1 MGTAHLQPMVE
12 PTGCKMHDQPKN
24 PRSLSDISHLFLSS
38 VRERQTG
45 TSARPQRTPPPKSE
59 PRETRESDLTAQEF
73 QHVLKE
79 DHESKAEASS
89 VPPVRAII
97 ASHLGSRQFDAVR
110 GYARS
115 LASSG
120 RRIGLIWIDVS
131 EFAILTYEPDERI
144 HDQHEQSTNECFD
157 ARVMREAIA
166 ELNCDLECWILAV
179 ANPRVAEG
187 RALLKDVPRWVLLS
201 GKDHDAVVACYR
213 TLKGLADLH
222 RPRLSI
228 AALDTTDSAESE
240 QVFSK
245 MASTCMQFLNWPLE
259 AEPPVEDA
267 PHVAECTVM
276 HCSVQGDKAQLATA
290 GHWQVVT
297 EMLAQAQDADED
309 ESAEPLTPEKVIKP
323 SEMFTGETAA
333 PKPRQPTDEEL
344 AAQAR
349 IRRLVSVPRIQP
361 MPMIPAMPRPQGAAE
376 VIELPDEQG
385 ASLLDAVMRHFMTE
399 IIECP
404 VRPPMCPS
412 VRLAI
417 SRDRQL
423 MLIAAAGHGLREL
436 RDIGLAYRWLME
448 NRALVAMALPQLAVD
463 AKQMPHLRLLVNQA
477 DLNADVL
484 QPIFQVNTVTICS
497 YRKVRWGERNGL
509 LLEAA

>member
-1 MGTAHLQPMVE
+1 
-12 PTGCKMHDQPKN
+12 MHDQPKN

-45 TSARPQRTPPPKSE
+45 TSSRPQRTPPPKSDA
-59 PRETRESDLTAQEF
+59 RDARESRESREADLTPQEF
-73 QHVLKE
+73 QHVLN
-79 DHESKAEASS
+79 ESNEQPSELAS
-89 VPPVRAII
+89 VPPVRAVI

-110 GYARS
+110 SYARS

-131 EFAILTYEPDERI
+131 EFALLTYEPDERVPE
-144 HDQHEQSTNECFD
+144 QHKRSTNECFD
-157 ARVMREAIA
+157 SRIMREAIA
-166 ELNCDLECWILAV
+166 ELNCDLECWVLAV
-179 ANPRVAEG
+179 ANPRVAEA
-187 RALLKDVPRWVLLS
+187 RALLKDVSRWVLLS

-228 AALDTTDSAESE
+228 AALDTTDPAESE

-276 HCSVQGDKAQLATA
+276 HCSVQGDKAHLATA
-290 GHWQVVT
+290 GHWQVVA
-297 EMLAQAQDADED
+297 ELLEAAHESDED
-309 ESAEPLTPEKVIKP
+309 NAEPLTPEKVINP
-323 SEMFTGETAA
+323 NEMFSGEAA
-333 PKPRQPTDEEL
+333 HKPRQPTADEL

-349 IRRLVSVPRIQP
+349 IRRLVSVPKIEP
-361 MPMIPAMPRPQGAAE
+361 MPALPPSAPKSPNASE
-376 VIELPDEQG
+376 VIELPDDEG
-385 ASLLDAVMRHFMTE
+385 SLIDAVMRHSAGE

-404 VRPPMCPS
+404 IRPPMCPQA
-412 VRLAI
+412 RLALT
-417 SRDRQL
+417 RDRRL
-423 MLIAAAGHGLREL
+423 TLIAAAGHGLAEL
-436 RDIGLAYRWLME
+436 RDIGLAYRWLVE
-448 NRALVAMALPQLAVD
+448 NRALVAMALPQLSVD
-463 AKQMPHLRLLVNQA
+463 AKQLPHLRLLVDQA
-477 DLNADVL
+477 DLNAEIL

-497 YRKVRWGERNGL
+497 YRKLRWGERNGL

>member
-1 MGTAHLQPMVE
+1 
-12 PTGCKMHDQPKN
+12 MHDQPKN

-45 TSARPQRTPPPKSE
+45 TSARPQRTPPPKSDPRDARE
-59 PRETRESDLTAQEF
+59 SRETDLTPQEF
-73 QHVLKE
+73 QHVLSE
-79 DHESKAEASS
+79 AHEQPSELAS
-89 VPPVRAII
+89 VPPVRAVI

-110 GYARS
+110 SYARS

-131 EFAILTYEPDERI
+131 EFALLTYEPDERVQE
-144 HDQHEQSTNECFD
+144 QHQQSTNDCFD
-157 ARVMREAIA
+157 SRIMREAIA

-179 ANPRVAEG
+179 ANPRVAEA
-187 RALLKDVPRWVLLS
+187 RALLKDVARWVLLS

-228 AALDTTDSAESE
+228 AALDTTEPAESE

-245 MASTCMQFLNWPLE
+245 MASTCMQFLNWSLE

-276 HCSVQGDKAQLATA
+276 HCSAQGDKAHIATA
-290 GHWQVVT
+290 GHWQVVA
-297 EMLAQAQDADED
+297 ELLNQAHESDED
-309 ESAEPLTPEKVIKP
+309 DAEPLTPEKVIKP
-323 SEMFTGETAA
+323 SEMFSAETAQ
-333 PKPRQPTDEEL
+333 KPHQPTADEL

-349 IRRLVSVPRIQP
+349 IRRLVSVPKLEP
-361 MPMIPAMPRPQGAAE
+361 MPMPTAPKSANASE
-376 VIELPDEQG
+376 VIDLPDDEG
-385 ASLLDAVMRHFMTE
+385 SLIDAVMRHSGNE

-404 VRPPMCPS
+404 IRPPMCPQA
-412 VRLAI
+412 RLALT
-417 SRDRQL
+417 RDRRL
-423 MLIAAAGHGLREL
+423 TLIAAAGHGLAEL
-436 RDIGLAYRWLME
+436 RDIGLAYRWLVE
-448 NRALVAMALPQLAVD
+448 NRALVAMALPQMAVD
-463 AKQMPHLRLLVNQA
+463 AKQMPHLRLLVDQA
-477 DLNADVL
+477 DLNAEVL

-497 YRKVRWGERNGL
+497 YRKLRWGERNGL

>member
-1 MGTAHLQPMVE
+1 
-12 PTGCKMHDQPKN
+12 MHDQPKN

-45 TSARPQRTPPPKSE
+45 TSTRPQRTPPPKLE
-59 PRETRESDLTAQEF
+59 PRDAREADLPPGEIPHPLKNSPETPSELCP
-73 QHVLKE
+73 
-79 DHESKAEASS
+79 
-89 VPPVRAII
+89 VPPVRAVV
-97 ASHLGSRQFDAVR
+97 ASHLGARQFDAVR
-110 GYARS
+110 SYARS

-131 EFAILTYEPDERI
+131 EFAILTYEPDERV
-144 HDQHEQSTNECFD
+144 HDQHDQSKSECFD

-179 ANPRVAEG
+179 ANLRVPEG

-228 AALDTTDSAESE
+228 AALDTTDTVESE

-259 AEPPVEDA
+259 AEPAVEDA

-290 GHWQVVT
+290 GHWQVVS
-297 EMLAQAQDADED
+297 ELLEQAQKSDED
-309 ESAEPLTPEKVIKP
+309 ENAEPLTPEKAVHP
-323 SEMFTGETAA
+323 SEMFTGEAA
-333 PKPRQPTDEEL
+333 QKPRQPTDEEI

-349 IRRLVSVPRIQP
+349 IRRLVSVPKIEPAEAPAPAPISMP
-361 MPMIPAMPRPQGAAE
+361 MPAPAKAADASE
-376 VIELPDEQG
+376 VIELPDDQS
-385 ASLLDAVMRHFMTE
+385 SLIDAIMRHSAGDM
-399 IIECP
+399 IECP
-404 VRPPMCPS
+404 IRPPMCQTA
-412 VRLAI
+412 RLAL
-417 SRDRQL
+417 SRDRRL

-448 NRALVAMALPQLAVD
+448 NRNLVAMALPQLAVD
-463 AKQMPHLRLLVNQA
+463 AKQMPHLRLLVDQS
-477 DLNADVL
+477 DLNAEVL

-497 YRKVRWGERNGL
+497 YRKLRWGERNGL

>member
-1 MGTAHLQPMVE
+1 
-12 PTGCKMHDQPKN
+12 MHEQPKN

-45 TSARPQRTPPPKSE
+45 SSARPQRTPPPRSDA
-59 PRETRESDLTAQEF
+59 RDARESREADLTPQEF
-73 QHVLKE
+73 QHVLNEAQE
-79 DHESKAEASS
+79 DPSEASA
-89 VPPVRAII
+89 VPPVRAVI

-110 GYARS
+110 NYARS

-131 EFAILTYEPDERI
+131 EFALLTYEPDERVQERH
-144 HDQHEQSTNECFD
+144 HDSTNECFD
-157 ARVMREAIA
+157 ARVMREAVA
-166 ELNCDLECWILAV
+166 ELNCDLECWVLAV

-187 RALLKDVPRWVLLS
+187 RALLKDVARWVLLS

-228 AALDTTDSAESE
+228 AALDTTDPAESE

-276 HCSVQGDKAQLATA
+276 HCSVQGDKAHLATA
-290 GHWQVVT
+290 GHWQVVA
-297 EMLAQAQDADED
+297 ELLEAAHESDED
-309 ESAEPLTPEKVIKP
+309 DAEPLTPEKVINP
-323 SEMFTGETAA
+323 NEMFSGEAA
-333 PKPRQPTDEEL
+333 HKPRKPTADEQ

-349 IRRLVSVPRIQP
+349 IRRLVSVPKIEP
-361 MPMIPAMPRPQGAAE
+361 MPALPPSAPKSANASE
-376 VIELPDEQG
+376 VIELPDDEG
-385 ASLLDAVMRHFMTE
+385 SLIDAVMRHSTGE

-404 VRPPMCPS
+404 IRPPMCPQA
-412 VRLAI
+412 RLAI
-417 SRDRQL
+417 TRDRRL
-423 MLIAAAGHGLREL
+423 TLIAAAGHGLAEL
-436 RDIGLAYRWLME
+436 RDIGLAYRWLVE
-448 NRALVAMALPQLAVD
+448 NRALVAMALPQLSVD
-463 AKQMPHLRLLVNQA
+463 AKQMPHLRLLVDQA
-477 DLNADVL
+477 DLNAEVL

-497 YRKVRWGERNGL
+497 YRKLRWGERNGL

>member
-1 MGTAHLQPMVE
+1 
-12 PTGCKMHDQPKN
+12 MHDQPKN

-45 TSARPQRTPPPKSE
+45 TSARPQRTPPPKNE
-59 PRETRESDLTAQEF
+59 PREARETDLTPQEF
-73 QHVLKE
+73 QHVLNE
-79 DHESKAEASS
+79 PAEAPSES
-89 VPPVRAII
+89 AVVPPVRAVIG
-97 ASHLGSRQFDAVR
+97 SHLGSRQFDAVR
-110 GYARS
+110 SYARS

-131 EFAILTYEPDERI
+131 EFALLTYEPDERLHER
-144 HDQHEQSTNECFD
+144 HDESANKCFD
-157 ARVMREAIA
+157 SRVMREAIA

-228 AALDTTDSAESE
+228 AALDTTDPAESE

-259 AEPPVEDA
+259 AEPAVEDA

-290 GHWQVVT
+290 GHWQVVAD
-297 EMLAQAQDADED
+297 LLQQAHDSDED
-309 ESAEPLTPEKVIKP
+309 DAEPLTPEKVINP
-323 SEMFTGETAA
+323 NEMFSSEA
-333 PKPRQPTDEEL
+333 PHKPRQPTAEDL

-349 IRRLVSVPRIQP
+349 IRRLVSIPKIEPVSA
-361 MPMIPAMPRPQGAAE
+361 PAMTAPKPAGASE
-376 VIELPDEQG
+376 VIELHDEQG
-385 ASLLDAVMRHFMTE
+385 GSVLDAVMRHSMGE
-399 IIECP
+399 MIECP
-404 VRPPMCPS
+404 LRPPMCPDA
-412 VRLAI
+412 RLAI
-417 SRDRQL
+417 SRDRRL

-436 RDIGLAYRWLME
+436 RDIGLAYRWLVE

-463 AKQMPHLRLLVNQA
+463 AKQLPHLRLLVDQA
-477 DLNADVL
+477 DLNAEIL

-497 YRKVRWGERNGL
+497 YRKLRWGERNGL

>member
-1 MGTAHLQPMVE
+1 
-12 PTGCKMHDQPKN
+12 MHEQPKN

-45 TSARPQRTPPPKSE
+45 SAARPQRTPPPKNDV
-59 PRETRESDLTAQEF
+59 RDARESRDSRDTDLTPQEF
-73 QHVLKE
+73 QHVLNE
-79 DHESKAEASS
+79 AQEEPSEASA
-89 VPPVRAII
+89 VPPVRAVI

-110 GYARS
+110 SYARS

-131 EFAILTYEPDERI
+131 EFALLTYEPDERVQERH
-144 HDQHEQSTNECFD
+144 HDSTNECFD
-157 ARVMREAIA
+157 ARVMREAVA
-166 ELNCDLECWILAV
+166 ELNCDLECWVLAV
-179 ANPRVAEG
+179 ANPRIAER
-187 RALLKDVPRWVLLS
+187 RALLKDVARWVLLS

-228 AALDTTDSAESE
+228 AALDTTDPAESE

-290 GHWQVVT
+290 GHWQVVA
-297 EMLAQAQDADED
+297 ELLEQAHDSDEND
-309 ESAEPLTPEKVIKP
+309 AEPLTPEKVINP
-323 SEMFTGETAA
+323 SEMFSGEAA
-333 PKPRQPTDEEL
+333 HKPRQPTADEL

-349 IRRLVSVPRIQP
+349 IRRLVSVPKMEATP
-361 MPMIPAMPRPQGAAE
+361 MPTIPKSATASE
-376 VIELPDEQG
+376 VIELQDEQG
-385 ASLLDAVMRHFMTE
+385 GSVLDAVMRHSMAE

-404 VRPPMCPS
+404 VRPPMCPDA
-412 VRLAI
+412 RLAI
-417 SRDRQL
+417 GRDRRL

-436 RDIGLAYRWLME
+436 RDIGLAYRWLVE

-463 AKQMPHLRLLVNQA
+463 AKQMPHLRLLVDQA

-497 YRKVRWGERNGL
+497 YRKLRWGERNGL

>member
-1 MGTAHLQPMVE
+1 
-12 PTGCKMHDQPKN
+12 MHDQPKN

-45 TSARPQRTPPPKSE
+45 SSVRPQRTPPPKMEARENRDSREAELPPGELPHALKNSPEE
-59 PRETRESDLTAQEF
+59 PTEPCP
-73 QHVLKE
+73 
-79 DHESKAEASS
+79 

-110 GYARS
+110 SYARS

-131 EFAILTYEPDERI
+131 EFALLTYEPDERV
-144 HDQHEQSTNECFD
+144 HDEPHRSTNDCFD
-157 ARVMREAIA
+157 ARVMREAVA

-259 AEPPVEDA
+259 AEPAVEDA

-290 GHWQVVT
+290 GHWQVIA
-297 EMLAQAQDADED
+297 ELLEQANQSDED
-309 ESAEPLTPEKVIKP
+309 EMAEPLTPEKAVHP
-323 SEMFTGETAA
+323 SEMFSSETAQ
-333 PKPRQPTDEEL
+333 KPRQPTADEL

-349 IRRLVSVPRIQP
+349 IRRLVSVPKIESTPAPAPMSMP
-361 MPMIPAMPRPQGAAE
+361 MPAPAKAADASE
-376 VIELPDEQG
+376 VIELPDDQG
-385 ASLLDAVMRHFMTE
+385 SLIDAVMRHSAGDM
-399 IIECP
+399 IECP
-404 VRPPMCPS
+404 IRAPMCPS
-412 VRLAI
+412 ARLAI
-417 SRDRQL
+417 SRDRRL

-448 NRALVAMALPQLAVD
+448 NRSLVAMALPQLAVD
-463 AKQMPHLRLLVNQA
+463 AKQMPHLRLLVDQS

-497 YRKVRWGERNGL
+497 YRKLRWGERNGL

>member
-1 MGTAHLQPMVE
+1 
-12 PTGCKMHDQPKN
+12 MHDQPKN

-45 TSARPQRTPPPKSE
+45 TSARPLRTPPPKQE
-59 PRETRESDLTAQEF
+59 PRDSREPDLTPQEF
-73 QHVLKE
+73 QHVRSE
-79 DHESKAEASS
+79 SHEQPSEVASI
-89 VPPVRAII
+89 PPVRAVI

-110 GYARS
+110 SYARS

-131 EFAILTYEPDERI
+131 EFALLTYEPDERA

-157 ARVMREAIA
+157 SRIMREAIA
-166 ELNCDLECWILAV
+166 ELNIDLECWVLAV
-179 ANPRVAEG
+179 ANPRVAEA
-187 RALLKDVPRWVLLS
+187 RSLLKDVSRWVLLS

-228 AALDTTDSAESE
+228 AALDTIDAAESE

-276 HCSVQGDKAQLATA
+276 HCSVGGDKAQLATA
-290 GHWQVVT
+290 GHWQVVA
-297 EMLAQAQDADED
+297 ELLDQAHESDED
-309 ESAEPLTPEKVIKP
+309 DAEPLTPEKVINP
-323 SEMFTGETAA
+323 GEMFSHEAA
-333 PKPRQPTDEEL
+333 HKPRQPTDDEL

-349 IRRLVSVPRIQP
+349 IRRLVSTPKIEP
-361 MPMIPAMPRPQGAAE
+361 TPAIAPTNSLKPPGASE
-376 VIELPDEQG
+376 VIDLPGDEG
-385 ASLLDAVMRHFMTE
+385 SLIDAVMRHSATD

-404 VRPPMCPS
+404 IRPPMCPQA
-412 VRLAI
+412 RLAL
-417 SRDRQL
+417 SRERRL
-423 MLIAAAGHGLREL
+423 TLIAAAGHGLREL
-436 RDIGLAYRWLME
+436 RDIGLAYRWLVE

-463 AKQMPHLRLLVNQA
+463 AKQMPHLRLLVDQA
-477 DLNADVL
+477 DLNAEVL

-497 YRKVRWGERNGL
+497 YRKLRWGERNGL

>member
-1 MGTAHLQPMVE
+1 
-12 PTGCKMHDQPKN
+12 MHDQPKN

-45 TSARPQRTPPPKSE
+45 TSARPQRTPPPKSDMRDPRE
-59 PRETRESDLTAQEF
+59 PRELRDADLTPQEF
-73 QHVLKE
+73 QHVLNNQKE
-79 DHESKAEASS
+79 APSEMTSREMAA
-89 VPPVRAII
+89 VPPVRAVI

-110 GYARS
+110 SYARS

-131 EFAILTYEPDERI
+131 EFAILTYEPDERVQER
-144 HDQHEQSTNECFD
+144 HQDSANECFD
-157 ARVMREAIA
+157 SRIMREAIA
-166 ELNCDLECWILAV
+166 ELNCDLECWVLAV
-179 ANPRVAEG
+179 ANPRIGDG
-187 RALLKDVPRWVLLS
+187 RALLKDVQRWVLLS

-228 AALDTTDSAESE
+228 AALDTTDLAESE

-259 AEPPVEDA
+259 AEPPVDDA

-290 GHWQVVT
+290 GHWQVVA
-297 EMLAQAQDADED
+297 ELLEKARESDED
-309 ESAEPLTPEKVIKP
+309 ENAEPLTPEKVINP
-323 SEMFTGETAA
+323 NEMFSSEAA
-333 PKPRQPTDEEL
+333 QKPRPQPSAEDL

-349 IRRLVSVPRIQP
+349 IRRLVSVPRIDPAPLP
-361 MPMIPAMPRPQGAAE
+361 MASSPKPAGASE
-376 VIELPDEQG
+376 VIELSDDQG
-385 ASLLDAVMRHFMTE
+385 GGSLLDAVMRHSMGE

-404 VRPPMCPS
+404 LRPPMCPEA
-412 VRLAI
+412 RLAI
-417 SRDRQL
+417 SRDRRL

-436 RDIGLAYRWLME
+436 RDIGLGYRWLVE

-463 AKQMPHLRLLVNQA
+463 AKQMPHLRLLVDQA
-477 DLNADVL
+477 DLNAQVL

-497 YRKVRWGERNGL
+497 YRKLRWGERNGL

>member
-1 MGTAHLQPMVE
+1 
-12 PTGCKMHDQPKN
+12 MHDQPKN

-45 TSARPQRTPPPKSE
+45 SSARPQRTPPPKNDARDS
-59 PRETRESDLTAQEF
+59 RDSDLTPQEF
-73 QHVLKE
+73 QHVLN
-79 DHESKAEASS
+79 DAPESPSEAVA
-89 VPPVRAII
+89 VPPVRAVI

-110 GYARS
+110 CYARS

-131 EFAILTYEPDERI
+131 EFALLTYEPDERVQERH
-144 HDQHEQSTNECFD
+144 HDSANECFD
-157 ARVMREAIA
+157 GRVMREAIA
-166 ELNCDLECWILAV
+166 ELNCDLECWVLAV

-228 AALDTTDSAESE
+228 AALDTTDPAESE

-267 PHVAECTVM
+267 PHVAECTVL

-290 GHWQVVT
+290 GHWQVVA
-297 EMLAQAQDADED
+297 ELLEQAHDSDED
-309 ESAEPLTPEKVIKP
+309 DAEPLTPEKVIHP
-323 SEMFTGETAA
+323 SEMFSNEAA
-333 PKPRQPTDEEL
+333 HKPRQPTADDL

-349 IRRLVSVPRIQP
+349 IRRLVSVPRIDP
-361 MPMIPAMPRPQGAAE
+361 TPAPPAPKPAGASE
-376 VIELPDEQG
+376 VIELHDEQG
-385 ASLLDAVMRHFMTE
+385 GSLLDAVMRHSMAE

-404 VRPPMCPS
+404 VRPPMCPDA
-412 VRLAI
+412 RLAI
-417 SRDRQL
+417 SRDRRL

-436 RDIGLAYRWLME
+436 RDIGLAYRWLVD
-448 NRALVAMALPQLAVD
+448 NRALLAMALPQLAVD
-463 AKQMPHLRLLVNQA
+463 AKQMPHLRLLVDQA

-497 YRKVRWGERNGL
+497 YRKLRWGERNGL

>member
-1 MGTAHLQPMVE
+1 
-12 PTGCKMHDQPKN
+12 MHDQSKN

-45 TSARPQRTPPPKSE
+45 SAARPQRTPPPKTE
-59 PRETRESDLTAQEF
+59 PRESREADLTPQEF
-73 QHVLKE
+73 QHVANE
-79 DHESKAEASS
+79 PREIPNENSS
-89 VPPVRAII
+89 VPPVRAVI

-110 GYARS
+110 SYARS

-131 EFAILTYEPDERI
+131 EFALLTYEPDERVQER
-144 HDQHEQSTNECFD
+144 HDESGGEFFD

-187 RALLKDVPRWVLLS
+187 RALLKDVSRWVLLS

-228 AALDTTDSAESE
+228 AALDTTDPAESE

-259 AEPPVEDA
+259 AEPAVEDA

-290 GHWQVVT
+290 GHWQVIADLL
-297 EMLAQAQDADED
+297 EQAHDVEED
-309 ESAEPLTPEKVIKP
+309 ESEPLTPEKVINP
-323 SEMFTGETAA
+323 SEMFSGEAA
-333 PKPRQPTDEEL
+333 HKPRQPTADEL

-349 IRRLVSVPRIQP
+349 IRRLVSVPRIEPLP
-361 MPMIPAMPRPQGAAE
+361 MPAAAKPAGASE
-376 VIELPDEQG
+376 VIELADEQG
-385 ASLLDAVMRHFMTE
+385 GSVLDAVMRHSMTE

-404 VRPPMCPS
+404 VRPPMCPNA
-412 VRLAI
+412 RLGI
-417 SRDRQL
+417 SRDRRL
-423 MLIAAAGHGLREL
+423 TLIAAAGHGLREL
-436 RDIGLAYRWLME
+436 RDVGLAYRWLVE

-463 AKQMPHLRLLVNQA
+463 AKQMPHLRLLVDQA
-477 DLNADVL
+477 DLNAEVL

-497 YRKVRWGERNGL
+497 YRKLRWGERNGL